1 MENVL
6 TVKRALIEKYLPEK
20 GISAENSEAVVDIIN
35 ENFEFIP
42 RERAEN
48 DPTHKQIIPY
58 VVICRKDE
66 VFVTR
71 RLKKGGESRLHG
83 LLSLGVGG
91 HINSECDLGGNVLEN
106 GMRREIDEEVFIEKP
121 GVLTARGMIND
132 DQNEVGKVHL
142 GLFYTMEAEG
152 EVSVRETEKLEGFWV
167 NRRELPEMESRMET
181 WSQLVIP
188 ML

>member
-6 TVKRALIEKYLPEK
+6 TVKRTLIEKFLPAK
-20 GISAENSEAVVDIIN
+20 GISSENSRAVVDIIN

-42 RERAEN
+42 RGIAEN
-48 DPTHKQIIPY
+48 DPSHKQIIPY

-66 VFVTR
+66 VFVMR

-91 HINSECDLGGNVLEN
+91 HINSEYDLGGNILEN

-121 GVLTARGMIND
+121 GELTARGLIND
-132 DQNEVGKVHL
+132 DQNEVGRVHL
-142 GLFYTMEAEG
+142 GLFFTMETQG

-167 NRRELPEMESRMET
+167 KRNELSKMQESMET

>member
-6 TVKRALIEKYLPEK
+6 TVRRTLIEKHLPAK
-20 GISAENSEAVVDIIN
+20 GISTENSGAVVDIIN
-35 ENFEFIP
+35 DNFEFIP
-42 RERAEN
+42 RESAEN
-48 DPTHKQIIPY
+48 DPNYKQIIPY

-66 VFVTR
+66 VFVMR

-91 HINSECDLGGNVLEN
+91 HINSEYDLGGNVLEN
-106 GMRREIDEEVFIEKP
+106 GMRREINEEVFIEKS
-121 GVLTARGMIND
+121 GELTARGLIND
-132 DQNEVGKVHL
+132 DQNEVGRVHL
-142 GLFYTMEAEG
+142 GLFFTMETQG

-167 NRRELPEMESRMET
+167 KRHELPQMEASMET